1 MVGIGKYAGNKFK
14 SLSMTTLNDIKAMS
28 TILRKADYCVE
39 NIYENIKSTIQFDDI
54 LDTYVDS
61 MNKNTEDIGT
71 IILILLVF
79 EGYISFPL
87 L

>member
-14 SLSMTTLNDIKAMS
+14 SLSVTPLNDIKAMS
-28 TILRKADYCVE
+28 TVLRKADYCVG

-61 MNKNTEDIGT
+61 MNKNPEDIGT
-71 IILILLVF
+71 TISILIVF
-79 EGYISFPL
+79 ECYISFPL